1 MSETDYSSSLN
12 KFQKFFFSYGIYHFD
27 TINVS
32 IHLICIPILT
42 FTLIRML
49 DYFSMQYLK
58 IGIPL
63 GLIFISLV
71 SVLYLYVDPFSGFIT
86 SGIYFSLELLLM
98 NNQSPIFGYG
108 QIDFIIYV
116 HILSWIAQFIGHG
129 LFEGRKPALMD
140 NIFLTLNAPVFVTLE
155 ILEKFNYRREELI
168 EARECMRKEVEK
180 FRSLKKVKK

>member
-49 DYFSMQYLK
+49 DYFSMQFLK

-108 QIDFIIYV
+108 QICY
-116 HILSWIAQFIGHG
+116 L
-129 LFEGRKPALMD
+129 K
-140 NIFLTLNAPVFVTLE
+140 LE
-155 ILEKFNYRREELI
+155 HH
-168 EARECMRKEVEK
+168 AT
-180 FRSLKKVKK
+180 S